1 MKTLITCI
9 IVFILIII
17 GLSIYLAPDDIAG
30 CDRGPSNQPSC
41 RTVDAIVA
49 VSGGDTLARTAEAV
63 ALYKQ
68 GWSDTLIFSGAA
80 QDKTGPS
87 NAAVMRQ
94 SAIEAGV
101 SEADILI
108 EELSETTKENAAR
121 TEELIADRNIESVIL
136 VTSSYHQRRAG
147 LEFAKRFDNQ
157 INVINHPVAT
167 DNQWS
172 FWWWTTP
179 HGWYLATS
187 EFIKIMI
194 FYIGATR

>member
-9 IVFILIII
+9 IALLFIIV
-17 GLSIYLAPDDIAG
+17 GLSIYLAPDDIAE
-30 CDRGPSNQPSC
+30 CSDGPDDASC
-41 RTVDAIVA
+41 QTVDAIVA
-49 VSGGDTLARTAEAV
+49 VSGGDTIARTTEAV
-63 ALYKQ
+63 SLYKQ

-94 SAIEAGV
+94 SAIDAGV
-101 SEADILI
+101 PEADILI
-108 EELSETTKENAAR
+108 EELSETTKQNAAR
-121 TEELIADRNIESVIL
+121 TQELITNRNIKSVIL

-179 HGWYLATS
+179 HGWYLAVS
-187 EFIKIMI
+187 EFVKVII
-194 FYIGATR
+194 FYVGVSR